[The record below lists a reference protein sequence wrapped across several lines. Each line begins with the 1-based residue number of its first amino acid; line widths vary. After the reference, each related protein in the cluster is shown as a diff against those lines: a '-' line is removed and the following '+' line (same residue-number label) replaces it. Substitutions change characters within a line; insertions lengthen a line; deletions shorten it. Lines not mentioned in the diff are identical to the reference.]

1 MRGGR
6 SSLNAFTARHI
17 GKIVGG
23 MAENRSRTKIE
34 KRRHVRNTRAAE
46 WKRHRPKR
54 SHVSKNGAAIRMSD
68 THPLL
73 FKMSIVWH
81 SLRFFLF
88 IQLFVVGRQLF
99 VDHVPTSALV
109 PFLLNRLVFDEFGK
123 YYVSVAIVWNLFKH
137 AWKITK

>member
-6 SSLNAFTARHI
+6 SSLNAFTERDI

-23 MAENRSRTKIE
+23 MVENRSRTKIE

-46 WKRHRPKR
+46 WKEHRPKR

-68 THPLL
+68 TLCYL
-73 FKMSIVWH
+73 KMSLVWH

-88 IQLFVVGRQLF
+88 IQLFVVGPQLF
-99 VDHVPTSALV
+99 VDHVPTFTLV
-109 PFLLNRLVFDEFGK
+109 PFLLNRLTFDEFSK
-123 YYVSVAIVWNLFKH
+123 YYVSATIVVWNLFKH
-137 AWKITK
+137 TWNITK